1 MNLREIEFKAEMKQL
16 LNLIVHSLYTHPEV
30 FLRELVSNSSDALNK
45 LRFERLTNFEI
56 YQPERELQIKISL
69 DKENATFTLEDSG
82 IGMTEDEVI
91 NQIGTVASSGTLNYL
106 NMLKEQKKSPDSNL
120 IGQFGVGFYSVFM
133 VTDEVTLETKSSK
146 PEAKAVKWVSK
157 GEDKFSLEDSDRT
170 ERGTKITFKL
180 KEEFKEFAEE
190 YKIKSLLKKYSNFVD
205 FEIFVNHDKVNSVQ
219 AIWHK
224 KKEDVYE
231 EELNDFFKFIS
242 NDFENPLGHLHLNIE
257 GNINFKALLFIPNTA
272 ENYMMREMSSKTLH
286 LYSNRVFI
294 SDEITDI
301 LPDYLKFV
309 KGVVDTEDLPLNVSR
324 EVIQSS
330 PATVKIKQILTTRIL
345 QYLEEISMNDKT
357 TYDEFFSKFGI
368 LFKMGV
374 TSDFQN
380 KDKIVELLRFG
391 SSHVEKNQLT
401 GFTEYVARMK
411 PDQNE
416 IFYTTG
422 DNYDSVHRNPNL
434 EYFRKNDLE
443 VIYLTEPIDLFIF
456 PYIFEFDKKQV
467 VSIEKHE
474 IKKEDEVNTPDTS
487 DKVNELISRFK
498 EVLGDNVED
507 VRISY
512 RLVSSPI
519 TLVAGEQGMDA
530 QTEKMM
536 KMLDK
541 DFIGSKKVLE
551 INPEHELIKYLS
563 DTLHTIFMN
572 QTCYHPDN

>member
-1 MNLREIEFKAEMKQL
+1 
-16 LNLIVHSLYTHPEV
+16 
-30 FLRELVSNSSDALNK
+30 
-45 LRFERLTNFEI
+45 
-56 YQPERELQIKISL
+56 
-69 DKENATFTLEDSG
+69 
-82 IGMTEDEVI
+82 
-91 NQIGTVASSGTLNYL
+91 
-106 NMLKEQKKSPDSNL
+106 
-120 IGQFGVGFYSVFM
+120 
-133 VTDEVTLETKSSK
+133 
-146 PEAKAVKWVSK
+146 
-157 GEDKFSLEDSDRT
+157 
-170 ERGTKITFKL
+170 
-180 KEEFKEFAEE
+180 
-190 YKIKSLLKKYSNFVD
+190 
-205 FEIFVNHDKVNSVQ
+205 
-219 AIWHK
+219 
-224 KKEDVYE
+224 
-231 EELNDFFKFIS
+231 
-242 NDFENPLGHLHLNIE
+242 
-257 GNINFKALLFIPNTA
+257 
-272 ENYMMREMSSKTLH
+272 
-286 LYSNRVFI
+286 
-294 SDEITDI
+294 
-301 LPDYLKFV
+301 
-309 KGVVDTEDLPLNVSR
+309 
-324 EVIQSS
+324 
-330 PATVKIKQILTTRIL
+330 
-345 QYLEEISMNDKT
+345 
-357 TYDEFFSKFGI
+357 
-368 LFKMGV
+368 MGV

-422 DNYDSVHRNPNL
+422 DNFDSVHRNPNL

-474 IKKEDEVNTPDTS
+474 IKKEDDVNTPDTS

-563 DTLHTIFMN
+563 DSLHTMDSDLTNKIIFHIYESN
-572 QTCYHPDN
+572 LLSSGQLKSPIDFNDRFIEILTKFIKK